1 MSRAARERLVQVLT
15 AAVCIGLFLV
25 LAAPLPGE
33 LRGCGGDASGSVS
46 TTVYC
51 RDKCD
56 IEAQKVR
63 LCELIEDTDEAEADV
78 YKACVAARHCQ
89 APTICMG
96 VPNYHI
102 SNEEADACFSA
113 IATLNCEDITVDDVS
128 LDVDFETPT
137 ACRDICDPI

>member
-1 MSRAARERLVQVLT
+1 MSRRARSPVLRILVV
-15 AAVCIGLFLV
+15 AGCMGLFVV

-46 TTVYC
+46 KTDYC

-56 IEAQKVR
+56 IEAQKAR
-63 LCELIEDTDEAEADV
+63 LCELVDDTDDAEAQV
-78 YKACVAARHCQ
+78 YNACIVARHCQ
-89 APTICMG
+89 DPQLCMD

-113 IATLNCEDITVDDVS
+113 IASLNCDDITIDEPS
-128 LDVDFETPT
+128 LDVDYAAPS
-137 ACRDICDPI
+137 ACGDICDPI